1 MVLSLFNKDDT
12 PELNQTA
19 KNILFTAFCLSA
31 VHTIYSILSMVPDKV
46 PLKNVIPHV
55 LGILVGNT
63 KKTVES
69 MLPHKAIKSIKDVVV
84 KRKIPYSKTGCCK
97 SWFVSFIVSAA
108 TTVLLGLICF
118 QKSPSGLVE

>member
-12 PELNQTA
+12 PELNQNA
-19 KNILFTAFCLSA
+19 KNIIFTAFCLSA
-31 VHTIYSILSMVPDKV
+31 LHTLYSILSMVPDKV

-55 LGILVGNT
+55 FGILVGNT

-69 MLPHKAIKSIKDVVV
+69 MLPNKAVKTIKEAVV

-97 SWFVSFIVSAA
+97 SWFISFLVSAA
-108 TTVLLGLICF
+108 TTTLLGLICF
-118 QKSPSGLVE
+118 QKTPLGLCE